1 MTPFG
6 IRKKLKGLLGLD
18 HLAGRSSAGPA
29 EIPRYTV
36 SFVLPDGNGYQAQA
50 KEGDSLVL
58 TSGRGSDPIASACAD
73 GTCGTCRVDVLEGD
87 GQLTP
92 ETEREVKTKAEHNI
106 AREQRLGCQA
116 GVLGEGVKVRIV
128 NVFGQEPV
136 DP

>member
-6 IRKKLKGLLGLD
+6 IRKKLKKLMGLD
-18 HLAGRSSAGPA
+18 AGSGGGGTSAP

-36 SFVLPDGNGYQAQA
+36 TFELPDGNSYQAQA

-58 TSGRGSDPIASACAD
+58 TSGRGSDPIASGCAD
-73 GTCGTCRVDVLEGD
+73 STCGTCRVDVLEGD

-92 ETEREVKTKAEHNI
+92 ESEAEAKTKSENNI
-106 AREQRLGCQA
+106 PREQRLGCQA